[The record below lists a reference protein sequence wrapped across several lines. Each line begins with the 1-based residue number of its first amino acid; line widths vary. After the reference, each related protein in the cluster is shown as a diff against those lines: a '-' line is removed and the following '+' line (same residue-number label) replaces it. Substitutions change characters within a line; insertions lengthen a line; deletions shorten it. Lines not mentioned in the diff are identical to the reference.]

1 LFTPSRCPRRW
12 TVAAMANSSQS
23 KLLLLQ
29 QMKDISKTSHT
40 TMFSAGFR
48 DDDNPYTWDVTIFGP
63 EGTPYEAGMFKA
75 ELVFPTDY
83 PNQPPKMRFLSE
95 MHHPNV
101 YAADGRVCISILH
114 APGEDNFG
122 YEAAEERWRPIHTAE
137 SILVSVISMIADPN
151 VDSPANI
158 DAAKMFREDR
168 DNWKKQVKRC
178 VRKSQDDFC

>member
-1 LFTPSRCPRRW
+1 
-12 TVAAMANSSQS
+12 
-23 KLLLLQ
+23 
-29 QMKDISKTSHT
+29 
-40 TMFSAGFR
+40 
-48 DDDNPYTWDVTIFGP
+48 
-63 EGTPYEAGMFKA
+63 MFKA

-158 DAAKMFREDR
+158 DAAVRLPPLPSLPPRLPSVALGGLGSRGSSCCARCSQKMFREDR
-168 DNWKKQVKRC
+168 DSWKKAVKRC